1 MQKKELAICTQNGGI
16 FSVATNDREYL
27 ENEFARLKECGF
39 EAIDYGIN
47 GFVRGKFVTL
57 GEIDDFW
64 EKDLE
69 ELYEYFEP
77 TKTVASKYGISFAQS
92 HAVFPFYVEGRDKI
106 NEYLIMSIEKN
117 IAICNYLECPMI
129 VVHSHRSNESEDKD
143 FEISMELYK
152 KLIPAAKKYGIKIC
166 LENGFR
172 VWENR
177 GLDGGQCSSAEEA
190 LRYINALN
198 DFAGEDIFGFCL
210 DTGHANVLK
219 KDIKAYIKKL
229 GKYLYCLHIH
239 DNYEM
244 FDAHLIPYTQLC
256 PGFGRSVDWNDF
268 IEGLREINYRGALS
282 FETFKGVSLFPG
294 ELKNDVLKLLS
305 AIGRYF
311 RDRIL
316 EEK

>member
-1 MQKKELAICTQNGGI
+1 MNIKELAICTQTGGI
-16 FSVATNDREYL
+16 FNTFSNDSEFL
-27 ENEFARLKECGF
+27 EQEFARLKACGF
-39 EAIDYGIN
+39 EAVDYSFGNYIH
-47 GFVRGKFVTL
+47 GKFVTL

-77 TKTVASKYGISFAQS
+77 TKTAALKHGISFAQS

-106 NEYLIMSIEKN
+106 NDYLIMSIEKN
-117 IAICNYLECPMI
+117 MAMCEYLGCPMI
-129 VVHSHRSNESEDKD
+129 VVHSHRSDESEEKD
-143 FEISMELYK
+143 FEISIELYK
-152 KLIPAAKKYGIKIC
+152 KLIPAAKKYGVKIC

-177 GLDGGQCSSAEEA
+177 GLDGGQCSSVEEA
-190 LRYINALN
+190 LRYINTLN
-198 DFAGEDIFGFCL
+198 DIAGEEIFGFCL

-229 GKYLYCLHIH
+229 GKHLFCLHIH

-244 FDAHLIPYTQLC
+244 FDGHLIPYTQLC
-256 PGFGRSVDWNDF
+256 PGFGKSIDWEKF
-268 IEGLREINYRGALS
+268 IEGLKEIDYRGAIS
-282 FETFKGVSLFPG
+282 FEAFKGVGLFPE
-294 ELKNDVLKLLS
+294 ELKDDVLKLIS

-311 RDRIL
+311 RSKIL
-316 EEK
+316 E